1 MLWNRNFSLLIAAN
15 ILLYI
20 AVYMLF
26 PLIHQWMIQAWGCT
40 GLQATGV
47 TAIFGIALFLPGA
60 FNNYL
65 VDTFSRK
72 NVCTRSMALLALVG
86 LLYPYVTSVGMVVAL
101 RILQGA
107 LFGIVLMAT
116 GSTLAIDVTP
126 SNKRNEANRVFTWS
140 SIIGLLVGMI
150 VGIEG
155 DGYLSFTSLLY
166 VSAFLCAVSIVLVS
180 MVNVCFRAPLDL
192 PLCSFDRFILFRTLL
207 PGINM
212 MAVPVVLGILFI
224 RISDAFFYLCIGGG
238 FLIYLLIR
246 QVFTNPMNG
255 RIQVL
260 IGQLLTGVGLAVL
273 CSSDMGKSLYEAGLL
288 LGLGLGFSI
297 GQFLRMMILLPL
309 HCERGTGYHTYQLL
323 WEAGIM
329 LGIWISQYACQ
340 IEGVSPYRIA
350 LGVCIV
356 GFLFYQLYIHR
367 YFVKH
372 YQSK

>member
-26 PLIHQWMIQAWGCT
+26 PLIHQWMIQAWSCSE
-40 GLQATGV
+40 LQAAGV
-47 TAIFGIALFLPGA
+47 TAVFGIALFLPGA

-72 NVCTRSMALLALVG
+72 NVCTRSIMLLALVG
-86 LLYPYVTSVGMVVAL
+86 ILYPYASSVEIVVLL

-126 SNKRNEANRVFTWS
+126 SNYRNAANRVFTWS
-140 SIIGLLVGMI
+140 SIIGMLGGI
-150 VGIEG
+150 IIGIEG
-155 DGYLSFTSLLY
+155 DNYLNFNTLLY
-166 VSAFLCAVSIVLVS
+166 LSAFLCAVSIIFVS
-180 MVNVCFRAPLDL
+180 MVTVCFRAPLDL

-212 MAVPVVLGILFI
+212 MTVPVVLGMLFI
-224 RISDAFFYLCIGGG
+224 MISNAFFYLCIGSG
-238 FLIYLLIR
+238 FLIYLLVR
-246 QVFTNPMNG
+246 QLFTKPMNG
-255 RIQVL
+255 RLQIF
-260 IGQLLTGVGLAVL
+260 IGQFFTGAGLMLLCNTDTGEF
-273 CSSDMGKSLYEAGLL
+273 LYGAGLL
-288 LGLGLGFSI
+288 IGIGIGFSI

-323 WEAGIM
+323 WETGVM
-329 LGIWISQYACQ
+329 LGIWISQYVRQA
-340 IEGVSPYRIA
+340 GNNNPYQVA
-350 LGVCIV
+350 LGICVI
-356 GFLFYQLYIHR
+356 GFLLYQVYIHR
-367 YFVKH
+367 YFTKH
-372 YQSK
+372 YQTN

>member
-26 PLIHQWMIQAWGCT
+26 PLVHRWMIQAWGCT
-40 GLQATGV
+40 ELQAAGV
-47 TAIFGIALFLPGA
+47 TAVFGLALFLPGA

-72 NVCTRSMALLALVG
+72 NVCTRSILLLALAG
-86 LLYPYVTSVGMVVAL
+86 MLYPYVTSLWMVVGL

-116 GSTLAIDVTP
+116 GSTLVIDVTP
-126 SNKRNEANRVFTWS
+126 RNKRNSANRVFTWS
-140 SIIGLLVGMI
+140 NIIGMLTGLVIGL
-150 VGIEG
+150 EG
-155 DGYLSFTSLLY
+155 GEFVSLDYLLY
-166 VSAFLCAVSIVLVS
+166 FSAVLCAVSVMLVS
-180 MVNVCFRAPLDL
+180 LVSVCFRAPLDL

-212 MAVPVVLGILFI
+212 MTVPLVLGILFI
-224 RISDAFFYLCIGGG
+224 AIPDCFFYLCIGGG
-238 FLIYLLIR
+238 FAVYLLIR
-246 QVFTNPMNG
+246 QIFTKPMNG
-255 RIQVL
+255 RIQVF
-260 IGQLLTGVGLAVL
+260 IGQLLTALGVAVL
-273 CSSDMGKSLYEAGLL
+273 HTTDWGGHLYGSGFLI
-288 LGLGLGFSI
+288 GLGVGFSI

-323 WEAGIM
+323 WEAGIVA
-329 LGIWISQYACQ
+329 GIWFSQYIQPLDNGAYKLAFGIC
-340 IEGVSPYRIA
+340 IA
-350 LGVCIV
+350 
-356 GFLFYQLYIHR
+356 GFLLYQAYIHG

-372 YQSK
+372 YQTN